1 MWVLTSPATVLIE
14 NLYTMTCFTS
24 AAYATLRLWQEYHNV
39 HAGVIETVLALFVQY
54 CGVNLLTG
62 VSLTSKA
69 PLSLPEAPHG
79 PRAGANSA
87 LGCVQFSVVR
97 ISKGPRV
104 LATTPNVIFPNTD
117 QGTSPKRLNSKWKK
131 IQNINRGGNAVPTLK
146 KDL

>member
-1 MWVLTSPATVLIE
+1 MSPNISRNSADRKFVYNDLLHVCSLRYSETLTRVFI
-14 NLYTMTCFTS
+14 
-24 AAYATLRLWQEYHNV
+24 NV